1 MRPSASDTA
10 LLSIL
15 AAMPFR
21 DRLELVALSGR
32 PRATLYQRVERME
45 RAGLLESVR
54 HANELIASTR
64 RYCLSAQG
72 VGQLAIAEGIPVSQL
87 LCCTPK
93 SEQWRR
99 ILLERLDAV
108 AAIYRFCEAT
118 PRVAHPLGFR
128 WYRASPIDVALTL
141 PDGRSVALV
150 RQGVTADRTAF
161 AKRIRRLHDAPGATA
176 VLLIAPDEVRLR
188 HARRLMTGTPELTFL
203 AIEHDVV
210 QLDAKADI
218 WRSPAGPDRL
228 TLAEALSYLSP
239 TVSVLREQPPARTS
253 RVTRRMG
260 RPPAAGRSTPQ

>member
-161 AKRIRRLHDAPGATA
+161 AKRIRRLHDAPGATGDDGDTA
-176 VLLIAPDEVRLR
+176 RADLTLPLFVSDR
-188 HARRLMTGTPELTFL
+188 HTLER
-203 AIEHDVV
+203 
-210 QLDAKADI
+210 
-218 WRSPAGPDRL
+218 AGPL
-228 TLAEALSYLSP
+228 GSAWF
-239 TVSVLREQPPARTS
+239 SVERDG
-253 RVTRRMG
+253 VG
-260 RPPAAGRSTPQ
+260 RAFWADGISD